1 MNGALEDRIYDLE
14 KANEH
19 VTVRMA
25 RIKRKFSIDSNS
37 TSSSQSSKRRDRSR
51 RSCFSRYDKHSSTL
65 FQNR

>member
-1 MNGALEDRIYDLE
+1 MTGALEDRLEDLE

-19 VTVRMA
+19 VAVRMA

-37 TSSSQSSKRRDRSR
+37 TSSSQASKVKAKDRLRKSKLA
-51 RSCFSRYDKHSSTL
+51 RSTGTL